1 MLGDVLLITDKHR
14 EAGEEII
21 DHILKN
27 RKDKMMIGI
36 SGESGSGKSE
46 LAHVIAKGL
55 RKHGIFAK
63 PIHIDNYYKVL
74 PLKSGDEWMCGT
86 KLNTVAL
93 DESKSRLLGHFTP
106 FDIVLAPV
114 TAGRAIYQNIQDF
127 KASRVSTMP
136 CVDLVTEQVDR
147 LTTDFNGIDMLII
160 DGLYAIKTNG
170 LDLSI
175 FIELTYHET
184 KKAQVVRGKE
194 PQNEYRMA
202 VLEQE
207 HKMVQALKTRAD
219 IFIDINYKVRFNTE
233 L

>member
-14 EAGEEII
+14 EAGEII
-21 DHILKN
+21 INYILKN

-55 RKHGIFAK
+55 RKHGIMAK
-63 PIHIDNYYKVL
+63 PIHIDNYYRIL
-74 PLKSGDEWMCGT
+74 PLERTEWRMSHGIENVVGYGEYDWDT
-86 KLNTVAL
+86 
-93 DESKSRLLGHFTP
+93 
-106 FDIVLAPV
+106 
-114 TAGRAIYQNIQDF
+114 IYRNIEDF
-127 KASRVSTMP
+127 KNNSKATMP
-136 CVDLVTEQVDR
+136 CIDLVTEQVDT
-147 LTTDFNGIDMLII
+147 LITDFKGIDMLII
-160 DGLYAIKTNG
+160 DGLYAIKTDK
-170 LDLSI
+170 LDLRV

-207 HKMVQALKTRAD
+207 HKMVQALKDSAD
-219 IFIDINYKVRFNTE
+219 ILIGMQYDVKIK
-233 L
+233 

>member
-14 EAGEEII
+14 EAGEII
-21 DHILKN
+21 IAHILKN
-27 RKDKMMIGI
+27 RKEKMMIGI

-74 PLKSGDEWMCGT
+74 PLERTEWRKKNGIE
-86 KLNTVAL
+86 NVVGYGEY
-93 DESKSRLLGHFTP
+93 DWE
-106 FDIVLAPV
+106 V
-114 TAGRAIYQNIQDF
+114 IYKNIDDF
-127 KASRVSTMP
+127 KKNQKSTMP
-136 CVDLVTEQVDR
+136 CVDLVTEQVDQ
-147 LTTDFNGIDMLII
+147 LTSDFRNVDMLII
-160 DGLYAIKTNG
+160 DGLYSIKTEG
-170 LDLSI
+170 LDLCI

-207 HKMVQALKTRAD
+207 HKMVQALRPKAD
-219 IFIDINYKVRFNTE
+219 IFITKEYELRFK
-233 L
+233 